1 MLVKK
6 EDSLYANIEVFFF
19 ALLHRFLVA
28 PKSSPVE
35 FL

>member
-19 ALLHRFLVA
+19 ALFHGA
-28 PKSSPVE
+28 SYSE
-35 FL
+35 AIAG